1 MNWKK
6 KCFYLL
12 IEIGNFSFIILRTVN
27 KYIIN
32 KCVNR
37 NSLYCVKVTVLDL
50 NLSLTHDK

>member
-1 MNWKK
+1 MIWKK

-27 KYIIN
+27 KYTIN

-37 NSLYCVKVTVLDL
+37 NSLYCVQVTVLDL